1 MGEGTNKGR
10 GREIDRRE
18 DERGR
23 GGDRGRADRT
33 GGGGREGKRE
43 VGHDLRGKGKGRR
56 EISPPRSFLKVDVY
70 VLHWFT
76 KIHVKKAQ
84 FYLMVP

>member
-33 GGGGREGKRE
+33 GGK
-43 VGHDLRGKGKGRR
+43 
-56 EISPPRSFLKVDVY
+56 
-70 VLHWFT
+70 
-76 KIHVKKAQ
+76 
-84 FYLMVP
+84 